1 MNTKTKIGSIF
12 LLSAILVAGTI
23 AMTLPKSLA
32 QPEDRE
38 YEDHY
43 GKDPYNKYHKS
54 YDDPYGKDHD
64 KAYKGKSVQEIKCV
78 NFNANINGIDINK
91 IPREMTGDA
100 TAQGLQGDE
109 NGIKDGTGDGMFGNG
124 GLNVDKNLLNICLN
138 FNLNNQEKVPIMGDL
153 TRTSE

>member
-1 MNTKTKIGSIF
+1 MNSNKTKIGSMF
-12 LLSAILVAGTI
+12 LLAAVLVAGTI
-23 AMTLPKSLA
+23 VMTIPKSLA

-43 GKDPYNKYHKS
+43 GKVPYNKYYKS

-64 KAYKGKSVQEIKCV
+64 KDPKGKMVQEIKCV

-100 TAQGLQGDE
+100 TAQAPQGDE
-109 NGIKDGTGDGMFGNG
+109 NGLQDGTGNGLFGNG
-124 GLNVDKNLLNICLN
+124 GLNIDKNLVNICVN
-138 FNLNNQEKVPIMGDL
+138 FNHNGQYDGEGRGSPHP
-153 TRTSE
+153 